1 MTCENV
7 EGHMD
12 EDMGFD
18 RYLEEMYEDR
28 YPEPYEEPDYEVFER
43 NQLTLDNDAE
53 VWDDEDDDG
62 EYWYDSDEY
71 DDGPL
76 Y

>member
-18 RYLEEMYEDR
+18 SYLEEMYEDL
-28 YPEPYEEPDYEVFER
+28 YVDDAEEFEL
-43 NQLTLDNDAE
+43 NQLALDRDLDDLY
-53 VWDDEDDDG
+53 DDEDEDLED
-62 EYWYDSDEY
+62 WFYDSDEY
-71 DDGPL
+71 DEPDFF
-76 Y
+76 

>member
-18 RYLEEMYEDR
+18 SYLEEMYEDR
-28 YPEPYEEPDYEVFER
+28 FGYVDDAEEFER
-43 NQLTLDNDAE
+43 NQFALDNDF
-53 VWDDEDDDG
+53 DGPYDEDDDDP
-62 EYWYDSDEY
+62 EWYIDSDEY